1 MSATLNAAQIQKLI
15 AEKKKKIKHRVEEK
29 TQLLETKKRIVATN
43 AVTAARTEDVL
54 RREQFVKT
62 TADDKTVSGVSM
74 HPAAVRRCRDEL
86 ATFAKIEETLDELKP
101 LYSEEQFL
109 RAQLEEVQKKIQER
123 EAKVGFPPAK
133 MCTWP
138 WRGGGSLLSTQKEQ
152 LSSTPGVNAELGWGD
167 GSDPNPRLRLSEVPE
182 STRRKLH
189 REEMIQHRCN
199 PDLHSNLYDNC
210 KQDFHFIARKRGWIE
225 DEGITF
231 DSILARE
238 AGGCYEKA
246 VEIMEGKR
254 RGSRYR
260 R

>member
-1 MSATLNAAQIQKLI
+1 
-15 AEKKKKIKHRVEEK
+15 
-29 TQLLETKKRIVATN
+29 
-43 AVTAARTEDVL
+43 
-54 RREQFVKT
+54 
-62 TADDKTVSGVSM
+62 M

-86 ATFAKIEETLDELKP
+86 ATFAKIEETLDELKS